1 MERILVTG
9 AASWVGG
16 QCVRALETRAD
27 VIAVDELKP
36 RSAFAAPFHL
46 FHLDSLEFARFVVK
60 LEPTIVLHL
69 QTMDRSAEL
78 GGTRSREGTVLG
90 AQALFGALARL
101 TQIKQV
107 VVKSDTAVYSTG
119 PRHAS
124 VLSEATRI
132 TGRATRFERN
142 LREIERFVSEV
153 AAEMPTVGFTVLR
166 LASIFGP
173 TVKNPISRYLGLP
186 VVPTALGYDPRLQFL
201 HETDATRAILHAADA
216 AVPGIFNI
224 VGDGSIYLHRVLRIG
239 RRLPQPLPP
248 PQLRQARKL
257 VGAAGLRLPEHLENL
272 LKYGRYVE
280 ARRMQET
287 LGFVPEYTTRRTV
300 TANYLR
306 PGREATR

>member
-173 TVKNPISRYLGLP
+173 TVKNPISRR
-186 VVPTALGYDPRLQFL
+186 PRS
-201 HETDATRAILHAADA
+201 D
-216 AVPGIFNI
+216 
-224 VGDGSIYLHRVLRIG
+224 
-239 RRLPQPLPP
+239 
-248 PQLRQARKL
+248 
-257 VGAAGLRLPEHLENL
+257 
-272 LKYGRYVE
+272 
-280 ARRMQET
+280 
-287 LGFVPEYTTRRTV
+287 TTRGCSFCT
-300 TANYLR
+300 R
-306 PGREATR
+306 PMPREPSSTPPTRRSRASSTSSEMGRCTSIACFA